1 MDFCS
6 WLHGFLSLFDKSGE
20 GKAYCRHKWGNK
32 GNMDG
37 LQWARRSLK
46 EEGLSPKLQ
55 LSCHN
60 HFTFTF
66 SALRCVLKAFTICDC
81 EWDVTASFKSNLPK
95 QNVNLRH
102 LNFIYFVYS
111 LGVLFRL
118 GMTVTLLNKIGIRS
132 RDRLIVSFQLKKVL
146 WIPSIVVFNEL
157 LLTNSKTVDLSF
169 FYENFLPT
177 KVHVTSLE
185 FGFREEYFQDSVSS
199 QIFLGI

>member
-1 MDFCS
+1 
-6 WLHGFLSLFDKSGE
+6 
-20 GKAYCRHKWGNK
+20 
-32 GNMDG
+32 MDG

-60 HFTFTF
+60 QFTFTF
-66 SALRCVLKAFTICDC
+66 SALRCDLKAFTIC

-95 QNVNLRH
+95 QNANFTSLELH
-102 LNFIYFVYS
+102 LFCLHPWSTFPAWH
-111 LGVLFRL
+111 
-118 GMTVTLLNKIGIRS
+118 
-132 RDRLIVSFQLKKVL
+132 DRYTIEQNWDSIPRPFDCEFSILKKFYEFPRL
-146 WIPSIVVFNEL
+146 CFFDEL
-157 LLTNSKTVDLSF
+157 VLTNSRTIDLSF

-177 KVHVTSLE
+177 KVHVTSFE